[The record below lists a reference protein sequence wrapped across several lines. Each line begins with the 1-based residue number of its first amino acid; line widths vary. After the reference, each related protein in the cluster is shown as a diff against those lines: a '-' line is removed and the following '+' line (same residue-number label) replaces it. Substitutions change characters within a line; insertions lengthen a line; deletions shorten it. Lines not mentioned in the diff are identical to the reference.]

1 MKKYLPQIKTL
12 LPVIAVALVMV
23 FSFTDFAQAA
33 FDAESQAK
41 SVLKF
46 IALIILIAAG
56 VGALTMI
63 TKGFIAQ
70 ALLLVIGASLL
81 YFLLGSPE
89 IIHDIGNG
97 ISNLFFGEGS

>member
-46 IALIILIAAG
+46 IALVILIAAG
-56 VGALTMI
+56 VGAFTMI

-70 ALLLVIGASLL
+70 ALILVVGASLL

-89 IIHDIGNG
+89 TIQNIGNG